1 MLTNVFQCMSSN
13 IYIEHSVRQY
23 GQGIRWDICSFIQCC
38 AVLCCA
44 VLCCAVLCCA
54 VLCCAV
60 LCCAVLCCAVL
71 CCAVLCC
78 AVLCCAVLCCAVL
91 CCAAHGEVQLKLMLS
106 LSGLLLDVINFV
118 VSLLKVIFYA
128 TH

>member
-23 GQGIRWDICSFIQCC
+23 GQGIRWDICSFIQ
-38 AVLCCA
+38 
-44 VLCCAVLCCA
+44 
-54 VLCCAV
+54 
-60 LCCAVLCCAVL
+60 
-71 CCAVLCC
+71 
-78 AVLCCAVLCCAVL
+78 CCAVL